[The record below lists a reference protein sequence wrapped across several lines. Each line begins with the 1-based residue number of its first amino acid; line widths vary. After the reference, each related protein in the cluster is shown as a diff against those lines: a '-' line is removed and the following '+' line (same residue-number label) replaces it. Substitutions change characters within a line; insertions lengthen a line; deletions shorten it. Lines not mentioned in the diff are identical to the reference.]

1 MSNTSRWIFEL
12 QEDAARMSYDN
23 FVQRHGYAYA
33 DIWIDVNGPERAHFV
48 EAEAFAHE

>member
-23 FVQRHGYAYA
+23 FVQRHGRAYA
-33 DIWIDVNGPERAHFV
+33 DIWIDVNGPERV
-48 EAEAFAHE
+48 PSEPTHEEYYS